1 MALQAT
7 FYGRCVGKNRDLGA
21 LFVNKLSSKAFV
33 VIPVVETCTDF
44 KRSR

>member
-1 MALQAT
+1 MDVD
-7 FYGRCVGKNRDLGA
+7 Y
-21 LFVNKLSSKAFV
+21 VNTLSSKAFV